1 MYNKFKIIIV
11 NALIIFLMILL
22 VEFFLFTKE
31 YLRLEDETKKQNIS
45 QNHTIQDFS
54 LYNYI
59 KVLYATYLSI
69 TKSNIEITK
78 DFFRPISSYSQDKNK
93 EKLPI
98 ILLGCSY
105 TYGEALSEKETFAY
119 ILSKY
124 SKREIYNLG
133 LGDRSPRTMLYIMRE
148 NFEYIKEE
156 LLNNNLCFEYIIY
169 TYIPDHKR
177 RLYVNIVQ
185 NDIPYYK
192 IIQKHD
198 KEYLQF
204 VNYNFLTKTY
214 IYKNI
219 MELIYKYK
227 NKHNQKGIFDTF
239 IIYMKEINK
248 EIQSKIN
255 CKKKKPQFI
264 ILVYEEDGTEN
275 WNTLKQDNII
285 IVKMKEDLN
294 IDIDKKEYKLL
305 DNHPNSK
312 AWQVIVPALVKE
324 LNL

>member
-133 LGDRSPRTMLYIMRE
+133 LSGRSPRTMLYIMRE

-185 NDIPYYK
+185 NDIPHYK

-214 IYKNI
+214 IYKEI
-219 MELIYKYK
+219 MELAYKYK
-227 NKHNQKGIFDTF
+227 KKYNQKDIFDTF
-239 IIYMKEINK
+239 VIYMKEINK
-248 EIQSKIN
+248 EIQSKFTIN
-255 CKKKKPQFI
+255 NKCPKFV

-275 WNTLKQDNII
+275 WDILKQDNII
-285 IVKMKEDLN
+285 IIKVKEDLN

-305 DNHPNSK
+305 DNHPNAK